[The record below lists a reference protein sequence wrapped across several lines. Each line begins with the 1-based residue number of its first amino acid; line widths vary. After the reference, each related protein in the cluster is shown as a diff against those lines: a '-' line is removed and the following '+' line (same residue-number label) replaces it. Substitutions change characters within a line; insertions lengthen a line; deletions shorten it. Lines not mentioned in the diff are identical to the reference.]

1 MEQAE
6 VPVTPP
12 AAPMGGVPAQ
22 PPGTHPIELWIS
34 YVLRVGTT
42 LAGAI
47 ILAGVALFLI
57 QGPQGGEP
65 VTLHDMI
72 GGGGHSVATS
82 WQDVFRGVAHGR
94 AFDVIR
100 LGLLVLI
107 LTPTTRVAMTV
118 ALFIAERDRAFIVA
132 TTIVLIILIL
142 GLIGIS

>member
-6 VPVTPP
+6 TPRAGPV
-12 AAPMGGVPAQ
+12 APLR
-22 PPGTHPIELWIS
+22 PPGAHPIELWIS
-34 YVLRVGTT
+34 YVLRIGTT
-42 LAGAI
+42 LAGTI
-47 ILAGVALFLI
+47 ILVGVALFLI
-57 QGPQGGEP
+57 HGPQAGEP
-65 VTLHDMI
+65 ATLHDMI

-82 WQDVFRGVAHGR
+82 WLDVVRGVAHGH

-118 ALFIAERDRAFIVA
+118 ALFVAERDRVFIVA

-142 GLIGIS
+142 GLIGLGA